1 MYLVEYKKDI
11 SELEQ
16 VWWGAEA
23 LSLWGEAEGAEH
35 VQPGERLLC
44 GDHNAVLN
52 YLMERNREKV
62 DGVLEEEWEVM
73 DMSWKTA
80 NIAEKISPWVW
91 SDSGISFQRAWGFS
105 TLWDI
110 QNSTGEVHEEPA
122 IREPDLSNGFG
133 LDKGPS
139 NLCNSVM
146 VTCGL
151 L

>member
-73 DMSWKTA
+73 DMSWKMA
-80 NIAEKISPWVW
+80 NIAEKISPWCDQTV
-91 SDSGISFQRAWGFS
+91 
-105 TLWDI
+105 
-110 QNSTGEVHEEPA
+110 E
-122 IREPDLSNGFG
+122 
-133 LDKGPS
+133 
-139 NLCNSVM
+139 SVSSELEGSPPFEIFKIPLEKSM
-146 VTCGL
+146 SSL